1 MHTQLPLDYYSLR
14 FCAPPKIERASES
27 LGEFL
32 TGNKILNSV
41 YKAYVR
47 MDDTCKDDD

>member
-1 MHTQLPLDYYSLR
+1 MHTQLPLDYYSLP

-41 YKAYVR
+41 YKAYVG